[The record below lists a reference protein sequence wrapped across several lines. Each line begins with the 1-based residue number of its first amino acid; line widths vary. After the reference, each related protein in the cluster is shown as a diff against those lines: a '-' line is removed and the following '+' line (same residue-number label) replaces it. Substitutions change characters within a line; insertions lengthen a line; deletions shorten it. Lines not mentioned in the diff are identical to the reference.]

1 MSTVNVSHSTP
12 RSEFLAGLRAVIP
25 MVLGA
30 IPFGLIFGAIA
41 LQTGLSPAAAIGMSM
56 FVFAGSSQFIGATLY
71 GQGAAPV
78 LIIFTTFIVNARH
91 ALYSASLAPYL
102 GHLPQRWLVLLTF
115 MLTDESFAVSIGRF
129 ESDAGKSPHRHWFM
143 LGANLFMYVNWQ
155 FCTVIGVVAGA
166 LLEGANLGL
175 DFAMSVT
182 FIGIVVPLLR
192 TRPLLLSAVVS
203 GAVAL
208 ALNGLPNKLGLLV
221 AALLGVTAGYVAET
235 MLQPLG
241 EFDQRETKV
250 RE

>member
-1 MSTVNVSHSTP
+1 M
-12 RSEFLAGLRAVIP
+12 RAVIP

-30 IPFGLIFGAIA
+30 IPFGLIYGAIA
-41 LQTGLSPAAAIGMSM
+41 LQAGLSPAAAIGMSM

-102 GHLPQRWLVLLTF
+102 GHLPQRWLFPLAF
-115 MLTDESFAVSIGRF
+115 MLTDESFAVTIGRF
-129 ESDAGKSPHRHWFM
+129 ESPEGKSPHRHWFM
-143 LGANLFMYVNWQ
+143 LGANLFMYANWQ
-155 FCTVIGVVAGA
+155 VCTIIGVVAGA
-166 LLEGANLGL
+166 MLEGANLGL

-192 TRPLLLSAVVS
+192 TRPLLLSAAVS
-203 GAVAL
+203 GAAAL
-208 ALNGLPNKLGLLV
+208 ALKDMPNMLGLLI
-221 AALLGVTAGYVAET
+221 ASLLGIAAGYLAET
-235 MLQPLG
+235 MSQPLR
-241 EFDQRETKV
+241 EIEPRETKV

>member
-1 MSTVNVSHSTP
+1 M
-12 RSEFLAGLRAVIP
+12 RAVIP

-30 IPFGLIFGAIA
+30 IPFGLIYGAIA
-41 LQTGLSPAAAIGMSM
+41 VQAGLSAAAAIGMSL

-102 GHLPQRWLVLLTF
+102 SHLPQRWLFPLAY
-115 MLTDESFAVSIGRF
+115 MLTDESFAVTIGRF
-129 ESDAGKSPHRHWFM
+129 ESPEGKSPHRHWFM

-155 FCTVIGVVAGA
+155 VCTTIGVVAGS
-166 LLEGANLGL
+166 LLEDANLGL

-192 TRPLLLSAVVS
+192 TRPLLLSAAVS
-203 GAVAL
+203 GAAAL
-208 ALNGLPNKLGLLV
+208 ALNEMPNKLGLLI
-221 AALLGVTAGYVAET
+221 AALLGIAAGYIAET
-235 MLQPLG
+235 VSQPQR
-241 EFDQRETKV
+241 EIETRETKV

>member
-1 MSTVNVSHSTP
+1 MSNLTLTHSTP
-12 RSEFLAGLRAVIP
+12 RSEFLAGMRAVIP

-30 IPFGLIFGAIA
+30 IPFGLIYGAIA
-41 LQTGLSPAAAIGMSM
+41 VQAGLSPAAAIGMSL

-102 GHLPQRWLVLLTF
+102 GHLSQRWLFPLAF
-115 MLTDESFAVSIGRF
+115 MLTDESFAVTIGRF
-129 ESDAGKSPHRHWFM
+129 ESDAGRSPHRHWFM
-143 LGANLFMYVNWQ
+143 LGANLLMYVNWQ
-155 FCTVIGVVAGA
+155 VCTVIGIGAGA
-166 LLEGANLGL
+166 LLQGANLGL

-203 GAVAL
+203 GMAAL
-208 ALNGLPNKLGLLV
+208 AFNDLPNKLGLLL
-221 AALLGVTAGYVAET
+221 AALLGIAAGYLAET
-235 MLQPLG
+235 LARPVVAI
-241 EFDQRETKV
+241 EPREIQGL
-250 RE
+250 E

>member
-1 MSTVNVSHSTP
+1 MSDVTLSHSTP
-12 RSEFLAGLRAVIP
+12 RSEFLAGMRAVIP

-30 IPFGLIFGAIA
+30 IPFGLIYGAIA
-41 LQTGLSPAAAIGMSM
+41 LQAGLSPAAAIGMSM

-102 GHLPQRWLVLLTF
+102 GHLPQRWLFPLAF
-115 MLTDESFAVSIGRF
+115 MLTDESFAVTIGRF
-129 ESDAGKSPHRHWFM
+129 ESPEGKSPHRHWFM
-143 LGANLFMYVNWQ
+143 LGANLFMYANWQ
-155 FCTVIGVVAGA
+155 LCTVIGVVAGA
-166 LLEGANLGL
+166 MLEGANLGL

-203 GAVAL
+203 GAAAL
-208 ALNGLPNKLGLLV
+208 ALKDMPNMLGLLI
-221 AALLGVTAGYVAET
+221 ASLLGIAAGYFAET
-235 MLQPLG
+235 MSQPVR
-241 EFDQRETKV
+241 EIEPRETKV

>member
-1 MSTVNVSHSTP
+1 MSNVTLSHSTP
-12 RSEFLAGLRAVIP
+12 RSEFLAGMRAVIP

-30 IPFGLIFGAIA
+30 IPFGLIYGAIA
-41 LQTGLSPAAAIGMSM
+41 VQAGLSPAAAIGMSL

-102 GHLPQRWLVLLTF
+102 GHLPQRWLFPLAF
-115 MLTDESFAVSIGRF
+115 MLTDESFAVTIGRF
-129 ESDAGKSPHRHWFM
+129 ESDAGKSEHRHWFM
-143 LGANLFMYVNWQ
+143 LGANLFMYANWQ
-155 FCTVIGVVAGA
+155 LCTVIGVVAGA

-192 TRPLLLSAVVS
+192 TRPLLLSAVIS
-203 GAVAL
+203 GAAAL
-208 ALNGLPNKLGLLV
+208 ALNGMPNKLGLLI
-221 AALLGVTAGYVAET
+221 ASLLGIAVGYMAET
-235 MLQPLG
+235 ALQS
-241 EFDQRETKV
+241 V
-250 RE
+250 RHPARHDARLTE

>member
-1 MSTVNVSHSTP
+1 MSTVTLSHSTP
-12 RSEFLAGLRAVIP
+12 RSEFLDGMRAVIP
-25 MVLGA
+25 MVLGS
-30 IPFGLIFGAIA
+30 IPFGLIYGAVAIQA
-41 LQTGLSPAAAIGMSM
+41 GLSTAAAIGMSL
-56 FVFAGSSQFIGATLY
+56 FVFAGSAQFIGATLY

-102 GHLPQRWLVLLTF
+102 SHLPQRWLFPLAF
-115 MLTDESFAVSIGRF
+115 MLTDESFAATIGRF

-143 LGANLFMYVNWQ
+143 LGANLFIYVNWQ
-155 FCTVIGVVAGA
+155 VCTTVGVVAGS
-166 LLEGANLGL
+166 LLEDANLGL

-203 GAVAL
+203 GVAGL
-208 ALNGLPNKLGLLV
+208 VLNDMPNKLGLLI
-221 AALLGVTAGYVAET
+221 AALLGIAAGYLAET
-235 MLQPLG
+235 MSQPVG
-241 EFDQRETKV
+241 EIETRETKV

>member
-1 MSTVNVSHSTP
+1 M
-12 RSEFLAGLRAVIP
+12 RAVIP

-30 IPFGLIFGAIA
+30 IPFGLIYGAIA
-41 LQTGLSPAAAIGMSM
+41 VQAGLPPVAAIGMSL

-91 ALYSASLAPYL
+91 ALYGASLAPYL
-102 GHLPQRWLVLLTF
+102 GHLPQRWLVPLAF
-115 MLTDESFAVSIGRF
+115 MMTDESFAVSISRF
-129 ESDAGKSPHRHWFM
+129 ESDTGKSPHRHWFM
-143 LGANLFMYVNWQ
+143 LGANLLMYANWQ
-155 FCTVIGVVAGA
+155 LCTVIGVVAGA

-192 TRPLLLSAVVS
+192 TRPMLLSAVVS
-203 GAVAL
+203 GAAAL
-208 ALNGLPNKLGLLV
+208 ALNDMPNKLGLLI
-221 AALLGVTAGYVAET
+221 AALLGIAAGYLAET
-235 MLQPLG
+235 MSQPLR
-241 EFDQRETKV
+241 EFESRETKV